1 MHVKG
6 SLHFIFSPQPP
17 SCSDAQ
23 IRLFPQK
30 HRQVRLYWSQS
41 FYLQWCK
48 TTPTHRV
55 TGKTFPGNRVKI
67 NNSNNNNGN
76 NNKERQPAKMFPYFL
91 KWMQITSASLP
102 PPSHAPKAWW
112 GGAGLNQPQETFT
125 AHWEDIQDPEQQN
138 SQAEMFTLDWWC
150 WRRGMSNNT
159 GTTAHRA
166 DTPTLSLSVK
176 PPFLT
181 LSVSLESPAL
191 ITTLHHCQAK
201 QWHASNLN
209 HSEAKSLKSH

>member
-41 FYLQWCK
+41 FDLQWCK

-67 NNSNNNNGN
+67 NNNNNNNGN
-76 NNKERQPAKMFPYFL
+76 NNKVRQLAKMFPYFL

-112 GGAGLNQPQETFT
+112 GGGTKPTTGNLHSAL
-125 AHWEDIQDPEQQN
+125 
-138 SQAEMFTLDWWC
+138 
-150 WRRGMSNNT
+150 RRHSGS
-159 GTTAHRA
+159 RA
-166 DTPTLSLSVK
+166 
-176 PPFLT
+176 
-181 LSVSLESPAL
+181 
-191 ITTLHHCQAK
+191 AK
-201 QWHASNLN
+201 QSGWDVYVGLMMLASRDV
-209 HSEAKSLKSH
+209 